1 MNIMSN
7 TDFALSKTEK
17 KILCLMAKDY
27 SNKEIAEKLF
37 LSVSTVKWYISAL
50 YEKMEVRG
58 RVQAAIL
65 AYKKGFIE

>member
-1 MNIMSN
+1 MLIMCD
-7 TDFALSKTEK
+7 TDLSLSKTEK
-17 KILCLMAKDY
+17 EILCLMAKDY

-58 RVQAAIL
+58 RVQASIL